1 MATRSLPTEL
11 RPVGIAARIRGRP
24 GAIAVIGLVVLAI
37 SLVAGVTVGSIQIGV
52 PDTLG
57 VILQRTFGLDLGGH
71 WTAATETIV
80 WELRMPRVL
89 TAALVGAGLAVAGA
103 TFQGIVRN
111 PLADPYVLGTSSG
124 AALGAALAIIL
135 PIGLTVFQFGLVNIW
150 AFIGALSASL
160 LVFRLGGAGGPG
172 GMTRLL
178 LTGYAVGSILA
189 ALLTMA
195 MYVSGANL
203 RAIFSFLLGGLAA
216 ASWERL
222 LIAAPI
228 ILTTCLLVGLRARSL
243 DGLLLG
249 DPAASHLGVDVKRER
264 GILLVL
270 ATMTT
275 AAAVAI
281 TGLIGFV
288 GLVVPHVVRLLVG
301 APARRVVPL
310 SAIFGAILLVLADL
324 VARLLGDLPVG
335 RRDGDPRRPVLPG
348 PAPPDPLGVRA
359 VTAILAADNVTVAY
373 GDRTILADVSLSM
386 RAGERVALVG
396 PNGAGKSTLLRV
408 LTGVLEPR
416 AGDVTLR
423 GEAIGTLDR
432 KAVAREIA
440 VVPELV
446 QVPFAMTRRARSSGS
461 GGCRTI
467 RP

>member
-1 MATRSLPTEL
+1 MATRSLSTYL
-11 RPVGIAARIRGRP
+11 RPVGLAGRIRGRP
-24 GAIAVIGLVVLAI
+24 GTIALLGLVVLAI

-52 PDTLG
+52 TDTIG
-57 VILQRTFGLDLGGH
+57 VILQRTLGLDLGGH

-80 WELRMPRVL
+80 WELRLPRVL

-124 AALGAALAIIL
+124 AALGAALAILL

-150 AFIGALSASL
+150 AFIGALAASL
-160 LVFRLGGAGGPG
+160 LVFRLGGAGGTG

-178 LTGYAVGSILA
+178 LTGYAVGSVLA

-195 MYVSGANL
+195 MYVSGTNL

-249 DPAASHLGVDVKRER
+249 DSAASHLGVDVKRER
-264 GILLVL
+264 GVLLIL

-301 APARRVVPL
+301 AQARRVVPL

-324 VARLLGDLPVG
+324 VARMLGDLPVG
-335 RRDGDPRRPVLPG
+335 V
-348 PAPPDPLGVRA
+348 VM
-359 VTAILAADNVTVAY
+359 AILGAPFF
-373 GDRTILADVSLSM
+373 
-386 RAGERVALVG
+386 LV
-396 PNGAGKSTLLRV
+396 LLHQTRS
-408 LTGVLEPR
+408 GY
-416 AGDVTLR
+416 
-423 GEAIGTLDR
+423 
-432 KAVAREIA
+432 
-440 VVPELV
+440 EL
-446 QVPFAMTRRARSSGS
+446 
-461 GGCRTI
+461 
-467 RP
+467 